1 MAFPFITG
9 KTVIKL
15 CLLFLILISF
25 LLSLSRGDEAVN
37 TTNEVTNIGA
47 IIDVSSRIGKEEKIA
62 MEIAAENFNNH
73 HSKSH
78 KLSLHFQDPGKDPLQ
93 VVYAAGELIKEKKVQ
108 VIVGMNKWEEAALV
122 VAMGNK
128 VNVPVLSFATPAITS
143 PILQHRWPFLIQMA
157 NNDFTQIEC
166 ISKIV
171 GAYNWRRVIAIYE
184 DDAYGSDSGML
195 GLLSEALQ
203 KVDSKIEYQLV
214 LPSVSSLPNAG
225 GFVLDE
231 LLKLQLTTQSRVFIV
246 LQSSIPMVSHLF
258 REAKKVGLVGR
269 ESAWI
274 IPESVASVLDS
285 VNNSVISSMEGAL
298 GIKTYYSNSSNSY
311 KDFYGQFTKIF
322 ETKYPEEHNHEPG
335 IYALRAYD
343 SIMTISQAIERTI
356 SNSIS
361 QKMILENI
369 LLSDFS
375 GLSGQINFEAGKL
388 LQTPILRIVNVVKKG
403 YEELDFWTPESG
415 FSNTVEMKSCTEKI
429 AGPVTWPGYLIQVPK
444 GWVMPTE
451 QNPLKIGVPGRTS
464 FQKFVKVDYSGN
476 LDNSKFDG
484 WCIDVFKE
492 ALKKLPYSL
501 PYKFIPLNGTYE
513 GLVDRV
519 YNKTIDAVVGDLTIL
534 ANRTKYVEFTQPYA
548 ESGLSMVVPAH
559 SEGSAWMFLK
569 PLTWKT
575 WLMTGVVFMYT
586 MLIVWFLEHQY
597 NPEFNGTLKN
607 QIGTTLWFTFCTLFF
622 ALGERVYSNLTR
634 VVVVVWLFVVLILT
648 SSYTA
653 NLSSMLTVQQLQPV
667 RDIEW
672 LKSSNAPIGCDG
684 DSFVM
689 TYLQEVLKLTNI
701 VQVTTESAYQEHF
714 RNKSITAAFFE
725 IPYEKVFINKYCEGF
740 TTSTQTY
747 RFGGF
752 GFVFPK
758 GSPIKKDFSEAILK
772 LSEDGS
778 LTKLEK
784 KWWIPSSVCSTDKTY
799 NNTDPLSIQ
808 SFWGL
813 FLISA
818 ATSTICLL
826 LSFIRLIKNYQHH
839 QEPNEENATP
849 SPIRVWN
856 KAVGLAKYYYN
867 GEIITPP
874 RASSSSTP
882 DLHSWTS
889 LRLEDM
895 NTIDIPDNIT
905 RASLPS
911 EIEMS

>member
-1 MAFPFITG
+1 MAFPFFTG

-15 CLLFLILISF
+15 CLLLILISF
-25 LLSLSRGDEAVN
+25 LLSLSHGDEAVN
-37 TTNEVTNIGA
+37 TTNEVTNIDA

-62 MEIAAENFNNH
+62 MEIAADNFNNH
-73 HSKSH
+73 HSKIH

-93 VVYAAGELIKEKKVQ
+93 VVSAAGELIKEKKVQ

-122 VAMGNK
+122 AAMGNK
-128 VNVPVLSFATPAITS
+128 VNVPVFSFAAPTITS

-166 ISKIV
+166 ISEIV

-214 LPSVSSLPNAG
+214 LPSISSLPNAG

-231 LLKLQLTTQSRVFIV
+231 LLKLRLTTQSRVFIV
-246 LQSSIPMVSHLF
+246 LQSSIPMASHLF

-343 SIMTISQAIERTI
+343 IIMTISQAIERTI

-369 LLSDFS
+369 LLSNFS

-403 YEELDFWTPESG
+403 YEELDFWTPKSG
-415 FSNTVEMKSCTEKI
+415 FSNTAEMKSCTEKI

-464 FQKFVKVDYSGN
+464 FQKLVKVDYSGN

-569 PLTWKT
+569 PLTWKILSLQHCLWT
-575 WLMTGVVFMYT
+575 
-586 MLIVWFLEHQY
+586 LISFKAASLY
-597 NPEFNGTLKN
+597 PLIINYG
-607 QIGTTLWFTFCTLFF
+607 C
-622 ALGERVYSNLTR
+622 LGWERVYSNLTR

-653 NLSSMLTVQQLQPV
+653 NLSSMLTVQRLQPV

-689 TYLQEVLKLTNI
+689 TYLQEVLNLTNI

-778 LTKLEK
+778 LTRLEK
-784 KWWIPSSVCSTDKTY
+784 KWLIPSSVCSTDKTY

-818 ATSTICLL
+818 ATSTICLR

-856 KAVGLAKYYYN
+856 KAVGLAKYFYN
-867 GEIITPP
+867 GEIFTPP

-882 DLHSWTS
+882 DLHSWSS

-911 EIEMS
+911 ETEMS